1 MDVDLSP
8 LEIDFLLRELQA
20 NQGMIAPSASIPA
33 WYRHSIQE
41 TLRDALLTDRK
52 QRWELTEQRHQELLR
67 AEEKERLVREHS
79 QKAEAHTAPEGIW
92 RQGGADAQARLEG
105 SADSKGVSG
114 LSENRQA
121 EQT

>member
-1 MDVDLSP
+1 MNVNLSP

-52 QRWELTEQRHQELLR
+52 RRMELQDQKIKELM
-67 AEEKERLVREHS
+67 EEEARQNQERLK
-79 QKAEAHTAPEGIW
+79 Q
-92 RQGGADAQARLEG
+92 QLEIP
-105 SADSKGVSG
+105 
-114 LSENRQA
+114 
-121 EQT
+121 

>member
-1 MDVDLSP
+1 MNVNLSP

-52 QRWELTEQRHQELLR
+52 QRWELTEQRHKELLR
-67 AEEKERLVREHS
+67 AEEKERLVREHTR
-79 QKAEAHTAPEGIW
+79 QAEANQS
-92 RQGGADAQARLEG
+92 RLQGAHAQARLEG
-105 SADSKGVSG
+105 SADSESVSG

-121 EQT
+121 